1 MLNAEVLTFQE
12 FVTHEPLPLS
22 KIQGAVLEF
31 LQGRND
37 AVLFGAQAVNAYV
50 SEPRATQDV
59 DIMSNRAHEFAEEL
73 QNHLSERFHIAVRV
87 REIKDK
93 GLRLYQIRK
102 EGNRHL
108 VDVRISGS
116 LPESRSIEGV
126 AVLTPVELIASKVT
140 SFISRYGKD
149 KSWTDRR
156 DLAVL
161 LRRFPELKEIE
172 GKVSALLIKQNTD
185 EKTMSFWRELAGQ
198 ELVPEDEDDDLNYN

>member
-31 LQGRND
+31 LQGRDD

-59 DIMSNRAHEFAEEL
+59 DIMSNRAHEFAKDL
-73 QNHLSERFHIAVRV
+73 RDHLSTRFHIAVRILEV
-87 REIKDK
+87 KDR
-93 GLRLYQIRK
+93 GLRVYQVRK

-108 VDVRISGS
+108 VDIRILDG
-116 LPESRSIEGV
+116 LPESQSIEGV
-126 AVLTPVELIASKVT
+126 AVLTPVELIVSKVT

-161 LRRFPELKEIE
+161 LRRFPELKVVNGEVA
-172 GKVSALLIKQNTD
+172 GLLIDRDAD
-185 EKTMSFWRELAGQ
+185 ERTLNFWRELAEQ
-198 ELVPEDEDDDLNYN
+198 ELVAEDEDDDLSF

>member
-31 LQGRND
+31 LQGRDD

-59 DIMSNRAHEFAEEL
+59 DIMSNRAKEFAEEL
-73 QNHLSERFHIAVRV
+73 REHLSERFHIAVRV
-87 REIKDK
+87 REVKDK
-93 GLRLYQIRK
+93 GLRVYQVRK

-108 VDVRISGS
+108 VDVRILSV
-116 LPESRSIEGV
+116 LPETQSIEGV
-126 AVLTPVELIASKVT
+126 AVLTPVELIVSKVT

-161 LRRFPELKEIE
+161 LRRFPELKVINGE
-172 GKVSALLIKQNTD
+172 VAHLLIERDAD
-185 EKTMSFWRELAGQ
+185 EKTLNFWRELAEQ
-198 ELVPEDEDDDLNYN
+198 ELVAEEEDEDLSF

>member
-12 FVTHEPLPLS
+12 FAMGEPLPLS

-31 LQGRND
+31 LQGRDD

-59 DIMSNRAHEFAEEL
+59 DIMSNRAHEFAEDL
-73 QNHLSERFHIAVRV
+73 RFHLSERFHIAVRI
-87 REIKDK
+87 REVKDK
-93 GLRLYQIRK
+93 GLRLYQVRK

-108 VDVRISGS
+108 VDVRILSG
-116 LPESRSIEGV
+116 LPESQSIEGV
-126 AVLTPVELIASKVT
+126 NVLTPDELIVSKVT

-161 LRRFPELKEIE
+161 LRRFPELKEVE
-172 GKVSALLIKQNTD
+172 GNVSALLIKQNAD
-185 EKTMSFWRELAGQ
+185 EKTLSFWRELAEQ
-198 ELVPEDEDDDLNYN
+198 ELVAEDEDDDLNYD

>member
-22 KIQGAVLEF
+22 RIQGAVLEF
-31 LQGRND
+31 LQGRDD

-73 QNHLSERFHIAVRV
+73 RHHLSERFHIAVRV
-87 REIKDK
+87 REVKDK
-93 GLRLYQIRK
+93 GLRLYQVRK

-108 VDVRISGS
+108 VDVRIVSG
-116 LPESRSIEGV
+116 LPESQSIESV
-126 AVLTPVELIASKVT
+126 AVLTPVELIASKVS

-161 LRRFPELKEIE
+161 LRRFPELREVE
-172 GKVSALLIKQNTD
+172 GDVSALLIKQNAD
-185 EKTMSFWRELAGQ
+185 EKTLSFWRELAEQ
-198 ELVPEDEDDDLNYN
+198 ELVAENEDDDLSF